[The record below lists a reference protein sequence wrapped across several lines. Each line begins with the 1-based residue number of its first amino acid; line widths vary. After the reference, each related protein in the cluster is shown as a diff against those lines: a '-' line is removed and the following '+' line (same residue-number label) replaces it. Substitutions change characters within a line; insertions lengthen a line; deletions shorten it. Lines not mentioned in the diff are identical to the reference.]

1 MKNDQEEILKRL
13 DTIELM
19 LLTLLDQNSGGSQ
32 AVIGSA
38 LTKANR
44 LKALLNNMGL

>member
-19 LLTLLDQNSGGSQ
+19 LLALLDQNNDGSQ
-32 AVIGSA
+32 VVIGNA
-38 LTKANR
+38 LMKANR
-44 LKALLNNMGL
+44 LKQLLSNMGL